1 MPARSKTYRHTS
13 SQASTHEDTLANAS
27 KRFLTPPHII
37 TYQHTHAQAKARHML
52 EYSYICQPRRAEQL
66 QSKESL
72 KLVFSL
78 TGETAVAVRMAV
90 VMRRKLQFYYWK
102 NRKFHK
108 LQEDLTV
115 PDVPR
120 SLAWAG
126 EALCLGTR

>member
-1 MPARSKTYRHTS
+1 M
-13 SQASTHEDTLANAS
+13 
-27 KRFLTPPHII
+27 
-37 TYQHTHAQAKARHML
+37 
-52 EYSYICQPRRAEQL
+52 
-66 QSKESL
+66 

-108 LQEDLTV
+108 LQDDLTV

-126 EALCLGTR
+126 EALCLGTRCSKTWE

>member
-1 MPARSKTYRHTS
+1 MQQGNKSNNDCGVLDRVLSTSFDIPA
-13 SQASTHEDTLANAS
+13 
-27 KRFLTPPHII
+27 
-37 TYQHTHAQAKARHML
+37 
-52 EYSYICQPRRAEQL
+52 
-66 QSKESL
+66 
-72 KLVFSL
+72 FSL

-108 LQEDLTV
+108 LQDDITV

-126 EALCLGTR
+126 DALCFGTR

>member
-1 MPARSKTYRHTS
+1 MFSYPTAHYHIPAYACTGKGTPHARI
-13 SQASTHEDTLANAS
+13 
-27 KRFLTPPHII
+27 FLHLPT
-37 TYQHTHAQAKARHML
+37 QK
-52 EYSYICQPRRAEQL
+52 SRATAIK
-66 QSKESL
+66 SAFFESL

>member
-1 MPARSKTYRHTS
+1 MIICLLDRVLSTS
-13 SQASTHEDTLANAS
+13 FDISA
-27 KRFLTPPHII
+27 
-37 TYQHTHAQAKARHML
+37 
-52 EYSYICQPRRAEQL
+52 
-66 QSKESL
+66 
-72 KLVFSL
+72 FSL

-108 LQEDLTV
+108 LQDDLTV

-126 EALCLGTR
+126 EALCLGTRCPKTQE

>member
-1 MPARSKTYRHTS
+1 MPTQKS
-13 SQASTHEDTLANAS
+13 
-27 KRFLTPPHII
+27 
-37 TYQHTHAQAKARHML
+37 
-52 EYSYICQPRRAEQL
+52 RATAVK
-66 QSKESL
+66 SACFESL
-72 KLVFSL
+72 IKLGFSL